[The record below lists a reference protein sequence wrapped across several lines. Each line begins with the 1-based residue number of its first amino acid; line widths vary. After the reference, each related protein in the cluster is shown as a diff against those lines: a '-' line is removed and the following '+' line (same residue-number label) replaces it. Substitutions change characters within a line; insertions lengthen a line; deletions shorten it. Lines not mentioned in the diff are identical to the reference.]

1 MVTPALQQAFPRVTN
16 TYGSYQ
22 VTTVLCASD
31 SSVLSTMPL
40 EQQVTA
46 LQSFQANFDAL
57 AKAIMSTTPVQQ
69 SIVWL

>member
-1 MVTPALQQAFPRVTN
+1 MVTPALQAFPRVTN

-22 VTTVLCASD
+22 VTKALCASD
-31 SSVLSTMPL
+31 SSVLSMMPL
-40 EQQVTA
+40 KQQFTA
-46 LQSFQANFDAL
+46 LQSFQANFASL